1 MILDEN
7 NEGILHYYGAFLAC
21 ICLLFS
27 AQGVP
32 ANGVAGLQ
40 PAFQINHLLEV
51 VEKHKK
57 TAADPSAS
65 ANVEKRL
72 QQALLHTTRSRLFVS
87 EHSGKEAE
95 LYCETCGE
103 LIRWK
108 CVLKCGKH
116 HGHDYEELDKAF
128 ERYKI
133 EITAS
138 LHGANGE
145 ATDHHQ

>member
-1 MILDEN
+1 MKITKAYCITTVHFLLVFAYSS
-7 NEGILHYYGAFLAC
+7 LHKVFRPMGWQASSQ
-21 ICLLFS
+21 LFRS
-27 AQGVP
+27 TTSWRLWRNTRKQQQIH
-32 ANGVAGLQ
+32 Q
-40 PAFQINHLLEV
+40 PVQMWRE
-51 VEKHKK
+51 
-57 TAADPSAS
+57 TP
-65 ANVEKRL
+65 
-72 QQALLHTTRSRLFVS
+72 QALLHTTRSRLFVS